1 MKSLIPRNSDPVIHF
16 IVETSWIK
24 NETSTR
30 ANENNEILTDAKSK
44 EAVDKTFEKLKLI
57 HENLR
62 NENIRMRNNDH
73 NEKRNFSGST
83 DDGKDEFPE
92 GKVRNSTKPGIIVG
106 TVRDWLLTDVTWSV
120 PSYDLVWGAGHSY
133 GGATIIV
140 DKYYEEITIE
150 QSFERMKLHEN
161 KKTGKCSDCVLVFHR
176 IGEKLRN
183 GNRRG
188 KILKDSLDE
197 LERKKLDGNDKNDI
211 NNENK
216 DGDENRIEDIDLPFE
231 SFNPFRQNGSLW
243 VEIDCG
249 HFYPRRDSWP
259 ACSNFISQSQKQL
272 DDIAPRNRSAHY
284 PNVPNLSTADWKEQY
299 YGAEGYKF
307 LQKMKSIWDP
317 NDFFYHS
324 QSVTPSGEDSVV
336 RFSDNRHQPD
346 SSDFNRQA
354 NKDLMRNRRDDVY
367 SQNPKFEE
375 RSADKVEEE
384 FRFFEAP
391 YRNYKKEH
399 DGSNENRNSNRDKNR
414 LKIKKTTLQKH
425 CTRMYDRAANA
436 DPRNLFDVT
445 RAIRRLS
452 LAIQNVTKKI
462 RNILKGT
469 PITKL
474 I

>member
-1 MKSLIPRNSDPVIHF
+1 MKSLIPINSEPIIHF

-24 NETSTR
+24 NETSTG
-30 ANENNEILTDAKSK
+30 ATENNEILADAKSK
-44 EAVDKTFEKLKLI
+44 EAVDELFEKLKLI
-57 HENLR
+57 HEDLR
-62 NENIRMRNNDH
+62 NENIRMRNNDQ
-73 NEKRNFSGST
+73 NGKRNFSGST
-83 DDGKDEFPE
+83 DDVKDEFPE
-92 GKVRNSTKPGIIVG
+92 EKVRNSTKPDVIVG

-140 DKYYEEITIE
+140 DKDYEESTIE

-176 IGEKLRN
+176 IGEKLRS

-188 KILKDSLDE
+188 KISEDSLVE
-197 LERKKLDGNDKNDI
+197 LKRKKLDGNDKND
-211 NNENK
+211 NDNK
-216 DGDENRIEDIDLPFE
+216 IKDEDENRIEDIDLPFE

-284 PNVPNLSTADWKEQY
+284 PNVPNLNTADWKEQY

-307 LQKMKSIWDP
+307 LQKMKNIWDP

-324 QSVTPSGEDSVV
+324 QSVTPSGVDSVV
-336 RFSDNRHQPD
+336 TFSDNRHQPD
-346 SSDFNRQA
+346 NGNFNRQA
-354 NKDLMRNRRDDVY
+354 NKDLKRNRRDDVY
-367 SQNPKFEE
+367 SQIPKLEE

-384 FRFFEAP
+384 SRFFEAP
-391 YRNYKKEH
+391 HRNYKKEH
-399 DGSNENRNSNRDKNR
+399 DRNNKNRNSNNHKNR

-445 RAIRRLS
+445 RAIRKLF
-452 LAIQNVTKKI
+452 LVIQNVSKKI
-462 RNILKGT
+462 RNILKVT